1 MHKRTKCCTQVL
13 LPVVRILLIVLLATS
28 CDLFRSNNTQHG
40 GKPPQSSGA
49 SAPQPQGSTVDTTEK
64 MAKAK
69 DIVNIVTQLM
79 AKDPFDQHQDQ
90 DQDQDRDSLVQ
101 KLREAGHAIALDD
114 TKRILRIFNP
124 PSELPW
130 FASTNI
136 RTICTTLVETDS
148 AFVDTLCQA
157 SKDKDTTLRKAAV
170 RALGDCYLSISDAA
184 QRAEALKIMIQ
195 AVQDNDSFV
204 YQAAIEALDPAFK
217 TDRDHDS
224 SVYRSALPAVILATK
239 RQSRPW
245 EYSSNIPQK
254 AVNVLENIL
263 SSLCQKQSL
272 DDDVVLAVVQA
283 LKDTEASVYQAIA
296 KALKKFQSDN
306 VAKILTKVYQDED
319 FQNFYSTAYAAVS
332 HVLEVLYTIENNALK
347 SLLDHPEAT
356 PTDQHGQV
364 LEALRSFEFQ
374 HLVATIDASIQFLS
388 MRTDR
393 FIAEDTVLKG
403 LQTTKENL
411 VKFLHQVVQNEG
423 QAWDDA
429 RLIAIEALKKLYT
442 QSLESLPTDHQD
454 NNNPNGVSTFLDS
467 ENAKNLQNI
476 DHSIAVLQE
485 VQANVTDE
493 PAGQAAKQALQELQ
507 EIKEKFLMF
516 LHNVSNNVDSAWNV
530 VRPKAIQAL
539 ANLGA
544 SDEKTLKTLQDIAE
558 KDHEDPNVRQRA
570 IQALMDLDAR
580 DKRTLGILHN
590 IADKSDKNSPVLQK
604 VCTAFQVLYNKSLK
618 SLPEVKEGKF
628 TWMQDYDQHEV
639 LNFLDGEDFEHLAT
653 IGKSIQVLKLK
664 MGPSPRFRLIDSSDR
679 PLEQALAFLGNIKM
693 QLQRFL
699 RTMVHKDQTAWCNVR
714 LIAIEA
720 FSNPGI
726 SDVET
731 LITLA
736 SIANNNQETSNV
748 RQAAIKALKESYT
761 QSLESLPKEHQD
773 DNNANELSTFLDS
786 ENAKNLKNID
796 NSIAVLRKVQESPKD
811 DAVGKE
817 VAEALTSLQGIKTKF
832 ITFLDQ
838 MLAKDGVDCSLQY
851 KVYQT
856 LQELQPLDKIKPISW
871 YNMCIK
877 NPDAFINHA
886 VINDLQQME
895 QTAKDAFVTFLAQQL
910 TNNEESFDS
919 QYKVYQT
926 LQKLK
931 ATNAIPLAFLH
942 TGISTARSDDQQSQ
956 LIISLQEFYTQDPFF
971 KTLGLE
977 SDKEDHLEALVV
989 ENLGKITRL
998 SSFIKILQKK
1008 TSPSSDWYVRKQAS
1022 RVLPALKRLHE
1033 KSVLFLHKV
1042 ITQHTNSEVCSEAI
1056 KILSKFYVIDDK
1068 AFVELLSST
1077 RYHLPDEVKRIF
1089 ESLYLNRF
1097 ENINASLKVL
1107 QEVSNHQKGPSIGT
1121 SASETRTA
1129 LKKSSDQCLRLLLQA
1144 IDSRIKIGIYPEV
1157 VEALI
1162 KFYTLDK
1169 DSLKK
1174 DSYPLEEVVE
1184 LLSSKSFEHFETIT
1198 GSIQA
1203 LERAKNEKSY
1213 GQALSQSIANAV
1225 KRLKSNKKKVVTFL
1239 NRVVTQQDTG
1249 WKDVRQ
1255 QASNALQKLGDIDI
1269 LHKICKNNSLSLEV
1283 LLEAIKALEQFYA
1296 IDQQQLAS
1304 EQREAVA
1311 TVLQQLAL
1319 KGLETIDSSLKVLQQ
1334 ITEDQTKG
1342 QEANSP
1348 DQSVQNATQESQKE
1362 GQSVSE
1368 AAQDGQRLQ
1377 QAAKQAC
1384 EKLTE
1389 TKNNLV
1395 PWLNH
1400 VLNNQDGDS
1409 KNRLEAFLILAEFEP
1424 IGYEA
1429 LAMVC
1434 KILQKDPSMQS
1445 KVSSIFEN
1453 LNPRCV
1459 KSDIEVFKTLLERLK
1474 DSTFWAFKGVMVFL
1488 EQLYTKEL
1496 KECKSMFKMYRKANK
1511 NCEIVT
1517 QILNHPSFEQLKT
1530 IGRCLRILQHS
1541 DWFRQ
1546 KLATDSIS
1554 TLEPI
1559 YQKIVA
1565 FLQEVIATAS
1575 ASNADNAETWD
1586 QCCRSAIQALR
1597 ELGNIR
1603 LLHEA
1608 IQNKN
1613 NKVRQA
1619 AVQALGQFYAIDEAL
1634 SKLLEE
1640 YKRTPNATI
1649 IASILDELAVQGLE
1663 TIGGSLAVLEN
1674 AISDVDIRVQA
1685 DAQQALN
1692 GTKQKSLEFLRNVV
1706 SSNQDNSLREK
1717 AIKVLGKFG
1726 AAIDEKSATAVYTTA
1741 VATVVIPTIFNL
1753 TDQQKKEISLCTTA
1767 VEALGNLGTSRNSA
1781 SFSLASA
1788 TLQEVANGQDD
1799 SLKQAAE
1806 EALSEFEASHPKA
1819 CSDIAQGSTLQY
1831 ASAPQSVTSG
1841 QGQYQAQGL

>member
-1 MHKRTKCCTQVL
+1 MLEAAKSTHSTDLQTAAVVTLRHCYSSIKDPNKSTEVLDALLEAAKSTHSTGLQAAAVTALRHCYSSIKDPNKKVEVLTIAINAVNVPDAWGYQAALSILQAAFQSSHVYPNSIYSSALQAVLLRTKGSLYPWSGNDNLLGEVLAIVLKAFETSDGMNQNTVTVVADALSNSDSNINTEATQVL
-13 LPVVRILLIVLLATS
+13 AQALKALQPDNVSKIFNAVYKVLLLQTS
-28 CDLFRSNNTQHG
+28 N
-40 GKPPQSSGA
+40 
-49 SAPQPQGSTVDTTEK
+49 STVDPVVVGVLDVFYKIEDRTLQCALNEQERISI
-64 MAKAK
+64 
-69 DIVNIVTQLM
+69 DIT
-79 AKDPFDQHQDQ
+79 
-90 DQDQDRDSLVQ
+90 
-101 KLREAGHAIALDD
+101 
-114 TKRILRIFNP
+114 
-124 PSELPW
+124 
-130 FASTNI
+130 
-136 RTICTTLVETDS
+136 
-148 AFVDTLCQA
+148 
-157 SKDKDTTLRKAAV
+157 
-170 RALGDCYLSISDAA
+170 
-184 QRAEALKIMIQ
+184 
-195 AVQDNDSFV
+195 
-204 YQAAIEALDPAFK
+204 
-217 TDRDHDS
+217 
-224 SVYRSALPAVILATK
+224 
-239 RQSRPW
+239 
-245 EYSSNIPQK
+245 
-254 AVNVLENIL
+254 
-263 SSLCQKQSL
+263 
-272 DDDVVLAVVQA
+272 
-283 LKDTEASVYQAIA
+283 
-296 KALKKFQSDN
+296 
-306 VAKILTKVYQDED
+306 
-319 FQNFYSTAYAAVS
+319 
-332 HVLEVLYTIENNALK
+332 
-347 SLLDHPEAT
+347 
-356 PTDQHGQV
+356 QV
-364 LEALRSFEFQ
+364 LEALNNHELQ
-374 HLVATIDASIQFLS
+374 HLLATIDASIQFLS
-388 MRTDR
+388 MYCSRSL
-393 FIAEDTVLKG
+393 AKESLLSK
-403 LQTTKENL
+403 LQTIKKDL
-411 VKFLHQVVQNEG
+411 LQFLRMVVQNND
-423 QAWDDA
+423 QAWEDA
-429 RLIAIEALKKLYT
+429 RVIAIEALSNPGMIDAETLITLASIANNNQESSKVRQAAIKALKKSYT
-442 QSLESLPTDHQD
+442 QSLESLP
-454 NNNPNGVSTFLDS
+454 NIDS
-467 ENAKNLQNI
+467 ENNDAHVLMFLEGDDAKYLQTI
-476 DHSIAVLQE
+476 GSSIAVLQE

-507 EIKEKFLMF
+507 KIKKKFLIF
-516 LHNVSNNVDSAWNV
+516 LDNVSNEPRSAWNAV
-530 VRPKAIQAL
+530 LSKVIKALVAV
-539 ANLGA
+539 GA
-544 SDEKTLKTLQDIAE
+544 KDKSTLKTLQDIAKRDQE
-558 KDHEDPNVRQRA
+558 NITVCQEV

-580 DKRTLGILHN
+580 DKRTLGILYN

-604 VCTAFQVLYNKSLK
+604 VCTAFQVLYNKSLE

-628 TWMQDYDQHEV
+628 PWTQDYDQHEV

-664 MGPSPRFRLIDSSDR
+664 MGPSHRFRLIDSSDT
-679 PLEQALAFLGNIKM
+679 PLEPALAFLDNIKI

-714 LIAIEA
+714 LKAIAA

-736 SIANNNQETSNV
+736 SIANNNQATSDV
-748 RQAAIKALKESYT
+748 RQAEIKALKVFYT
-761 QSLESLPKEHQD
+761 RSLESLP
-773 DNNANELSTFLDS
+773 NIDS
-786 ENAKNLKNID
+786 ENNDAHVLMFLEGDDAKNLQNIGS
-796 NSIAVLRKVQESPKD
+796 SIAVLRKVQESPKD

-856 LQELQPLDKIKPISW
+856 LQELQALDKIKPISW

-877 NPDAFINHA
+877 HPDAFINNA

-895 QTAKDAFVTFLAQQL
+895 QTAKDTFVTFLGQQL

-942 TGISTARSDDQQSQ
+942 TGISTARSDHQQFQ

-971 KTLGLE
+971 KTLGLA

-989 ENLGKITRL
+989 EGLDKITLL

-1008 TSPSSDWYVRKQAS
+1008 TSPSSDWYVRQQAS
-1022 RVLPALKRLHE
+1022 RVLPALKKLH
-1033 KSVLFLHKV
+1033 KKFVLLLHKV

-1056 KILSKFYVIDDK
+1056 KILPEFYVIDDK

-1077 RYHLPDEVKRIF
+1077 RYHPADEVKRIF
-1089 ESLYLNRF
+1089 ERLYLNRF

-1107 QEVSNHQKGPSIGT
+1107 QEVSNYQQGPNIGT

-1144 IDSRIKIGIYPEV
+1144 IDSRIKIDIYPEV

-1174 DSYPLEEVVE
+1174 DSYSLEKVVN

-1213 GQALSQSIANAV
+1213 GQALTLSIANAV

-1239 NRVVTQQDTG
+1239 NTVVTQQDTG

-1255 QASNALQKLGDIDI
+1255 QASNALQKLGDIASFYQVI
-1269 LHKICKNNSLSLEV
+1269 TNKTFNFEV
-1283 LLEAIKALEQFYA
+1283 RLEAITALEQFYA
-1296 IDQQQLAS
+1296 IDHDLES
-1304 EQREAVA
+1304 EAVA

-1319 KGLETIDSSLKVLQQ
+1319 KRLETIDSSLTVLQQ
-1334 ITEDQTKG
+1334 IIEDQTKG
-1342 QEANSP
+1342 QEANSQG
-1348 DQSVQNATQESQKE
+1348 QSVQNATQKSQEE

-1377 QAAKQAC
+1377 QAANNAWQR
-1384 EKLTE
+1384 LTD

-1474 DSTFWAFKGVMVFL
+1474 DSTFWVFQEVMGFL
-1488 EQLYTKEL
+1488 QQLYTKEL
-1496 KECKSMFKMYRKANK
+1496 EKCKSMFDDHSKDNN

-1559 YQKIVA
+1559 YKKIVA
-1565 FLQEVIATAS
+1565 FLKEVIATAN
-1575 ASNADNAETWD
+1575 ASNAANAETWD
-1586 QCCRSAIQALR
+1586 QYCLSAIKALR
-1597 ELGNIR
+1597 ELGDIQ
-1603 LLHEA
+1603 LLYEA
-1608 IQNKN
+1608 IQNTD
-1613 NKVRQA
+1613 NKVRQE
-1619 AVQALGQFYAIDEAL
+1619 AVQALGEFYAIDEAL

-1649 IASILDELAVQGLE
+1649 IPSILDELAVKGLE

-1674 AISDVDIRVQA
+1674 AISNVDASVQA
-1685 DAQQALN
+1685 EAQQAFHNLN
-1692 GTKQKSLEFLRNVV
+1692 DTKQKSLEFLGNVV

-1726 AAIDEKSATAVYTTA
+1726 AAIDEQSVTVVYKTAVDRVT
-1741 VATVVIPTIFNL
+1741 IPTNCNL
-1753 TDQQKKEISLCTTA
+1753 TDQQNKKISLCTTA
-1767 VEALGNLGTSRNSA
+1767 VEALGNLGTAIGLEVLEKFLDIANKTNIAEDQLVKNLCQAAVQALKQLSA
-1781 SFSLASA
+1781 YISTNTIGFWSQIPCNPRADNALREVTIKALGKLGASIGSEALSLALA
-1788 TLQEVANGQDD
+1788 ALQKVANGQDD
-1799 SLKQAAE
+1799 SLKEAAQDALDKL
-1806 EALSEFEASHPKA
+1806 EALQPKA
-1819 CSDIAQGSTLQY
+1819 CSDIAQDSTLQY
-1831 ASAPQSVTSG
+1831 ASGSQLG
-1841 QGQYQAQGL
+1841 QGQGQHQA